1 MMRVLDRIRKQIR
14 RLAVGVGRYFNR
26 TIPTLVLTPT
36 ARLSP
41 SAYAEDMRMLPVALA
56 APVAHLAAV
65 NCQFTD
71 LQVVPLGYPKQYN
84 TRKPDAAHGVHV

>member
-1 MMRVLDRIRKQIR
+1 LVLVVISTGQYQRW
-14 RLAVGVGRYFNR
+14 
-26 TIPTLVLTPT
+26 LTPT

-41 SAYAEDMRMLPVALA
+41 SAYAEDMHMLPVAVA

-71 LQVVPLGYPKQYN
+71 LQVVRLGYLNHYSI
-84 TRKPDAAHGVHV
+84 RKPDAAHVAHV